1 MPEPTGELMDLAD
14 AHVEQLSAPPASS
27 VGKALV
33 LLGALTGDRVQMG
46 VSDLAR
52 ATGFSKSTTF
62 RLLSLLVEGGLVD
75 RVGTDYRIGQRI
87 LEMAGTVAPSPH
99 SELRDIAMPHLLDLL
114 AVTKETVHLAV
125 STGDRILY
133 IEKIFGHNQ
142 VSSPSR
148 VGGTLHASCSAL
160 GKAIS
165 AFSSEAVVRK
175 VVSTIQPRT
184 PYSIAAPSVLLDE
197 LRSVRQAGVAFDRE
211 EAQLGLT
218 CVAAP
223 VFDASGSQAIA
234 AVSVSGPKNRFNPER
249 FVPTIR
255 ETARR
260 ISCSAIDVSAA
271 S

>member
-1 MPEPTGELMDLAD
+1 MYQVRGAAAAAHLVNELHREVARWSPMQAFCVAGVD
-14 AHVEQLSAPPASS
+14 AVDH
-27 VGKALV
+27 
-33 LLGALTGDRVQMG
+33 RVDPDHPGHGVRMG
-46 VSDLAR
+46 VITSSRSAR
-52 ATGFSKSTTF
+52 ADGWS
-62 RLLSLLVEGGLVD
+62 R
-75 RVGTDYRIGQRI
+75 
-87 LEMAGTVAPSPH
+87 SPYA
-99 SELRDIAMPHLLDLL
+99 ELRHVAMPHLLDLL

-125 STGDRILY
+125 SSGDRILY

-160 GKAIS
+160 GKA
-165 AFSSEAVVRK
+165 SSEFSTDAVVRQ
-175 VVSTIQPRT
+175 VGSTLQPRT

-197 LRSVRQAGVAFDRE
+197 LRSVRKAGVAFDRE

-223 VFDASGSQAIA
+223 IFDASGSKAIA
-234 AVSVSGPKNRFNPER
+234 AVSISGPKNRFNPER

-255 ETARR
+255 ETADR
-260 ISCSAIDVSAA
+260 ISRSAIGRCAA